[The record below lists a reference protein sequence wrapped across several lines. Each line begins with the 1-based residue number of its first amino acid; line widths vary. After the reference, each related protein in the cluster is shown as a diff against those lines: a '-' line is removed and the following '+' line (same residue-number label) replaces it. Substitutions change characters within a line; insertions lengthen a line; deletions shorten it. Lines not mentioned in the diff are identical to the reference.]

1 MQQVSLGGGV
11 NQAAIKT
18 KFKDLNEDV
27 QLDILESLDLK
38 DLLSVAQT
46 NRYFALLAEY
56 IFKRKHSHK
65 IIKIFDSNANIG
77 DDTLD
82 GGDIIQ
88 IQSVR
93 NILAFLRHFG
103 RSILHL
109 EIVYNS
115 NATELADSRLINER
129 ISLHCT
135 ESLVKIGIETYNRS
149 FFDRMTRPFKH
160 VEDVTIRGLWKT
172 SNNSVIHFNEWFPAM
187 HRLHLSIVQIPNR
200 DCINQTFSNLEHLTV
215 EALDFKG
222 STSFSDTD
230 LIMIVKKNPQIRSL
244 KLGRYSRQLLVNI
257 NDLLPN
263 LENLEL
269 IHYIL
274 NNDPESTSA
283 INFEHLKTL
292 TIYPGYNSISNNFRF
307 GNLVELHTDT
317 YPSVK
322 NWWTDL
328 LRDNQNLTGLYL
340 NRGCANDKTLKE
352 ILSAKLKL
360 IEISLTICR
369 DDSYGHVIDFV
380 QRSEQ
385 IKKFHFLKYY
395 PDVSLKLLAQ
405 VLMGAFPKDCKI
417 TRTNQKVYLERE

>member
-1 MQQVSLGGGV
+1 M
-11 NQAAIKT
+11 
-18 KFKDLNEDV
+18 DV
-27 QLDILESLDLK
+27 QLNILESLDLK

-46 NRYFALLAEY
+46 NRYFSSLAEY

-88 IQSVR
+88 IHSVR
-93 NILAFLRHFG
+93 NILAFLKHFG
-103 RSILHL
+103 RSILYL
-109 EIVYNS
+109 EIVFNS
-115 NATELADSRLINER
+115 NATPLAGSTLINEQ

-135 ESLVKIGIETYNRS
+135 ESLVQIGIATYNRS
-149 FFDRMTRPFKH
+149 FFDRMTRPFKQ

-172 SNNSVIHFNEWFPAM
+172 SNNSVIHFNERFPAM
-187 HRLHLSIVQIPNR
+187 RRLHLLSVQIP
-200 DCINQTFSNLEHLTV
+200 DKWCIDQTFLNLEHLTV
-215 EALDFKG
+215 ETLNFKG

-230 LIMIVKKNPQIRSL
+230 LITIIKRNPQIRSL
-244 KLGRYSRQLLVNI
+244 KLGRYSRQLLVDI
-257 NDLLPN
+257 NNSLPN

-274 NNDPESTSA
+274 NNDPESAGA
-283 INFEHLKTL
+283 ISFKRLKKL
-292 TIYPGYNSISNNFRF
+292 TIYPGYKSISNNFRF
-307 GNLVELHTDT
+307 GNLVELNTDA

-322 NWWTDL
+322 NWWTDI
-328 LRDNQNLTGLYL
+328 LRDNHNLTALHL

-360 IEISLTICR
+360 IEISFTICR

-405 VLMGAFPKDCKI
+405 VLIEKFPKDWKLI
-417 TRTNQKVYLERE
+417 RTNQKVYLERE